1 MEDDSILFPVTE
13 LEADMLCMEC
23 DEAIDCFKQYGTQ
36 VYAMSEG
43 GIPIE
48 EIVCLACF
56 SI

>member
-1 MEDDSILFPVTE
+1 VDEESILFLVTE
-13 LEADMLCMEC
+13 LEKEMVCMEC
-23 DEAIDCFKQYGTQ
+23 DGDIDRFKYYGTQ
-36 VYAMSEG
+36 IYAMSEG

>member
-1 MEDDSILFPVTE
+1 VEESILFPVTKA
-13 LEADMLCMEC
+13 EADMLCMEC
-23 DEAIDCFKQYGTQ
+23 DGDIDRFKQYGTQ

>member
-1 MEDDSILFPVTE
+1 MDDSIVTLVTE
-13 LEADMLCMEC
+13 AEKGIICLEC
-23 DEAIDCFKQYGTQ
+23 DQPVDRFKYYGTQ
-36 VYAMSEG
+36 IFAMSEG

>member
-1 MEDDSILFPVTE
+1 MDDSILFPVTE
-13 LEADMLCMEC
+13 AEADMLCMEC
-23 DEAIDCFKQYGTQ
+23 DGDIDRFKQYGTQ